1 MKFRNTAI
9 ALIAAA
15 VLVAGCSGK
24 PDEPGIEVDGERIQ
38 VIDMH
43 LHTGTWEGSPPG
55 FRNRL
60 TGRVPTG
67 FKWVMAPFMDWM
79 LTGENIISQLD
90 SSGIYGAGVFAVY
103 APHTTGIAT
112 NELVAQQVEV
122 NRNRL
127 WSFGSI
133 RVDQWNQD
141 SAEQLKRFE
150 EDLVKYDMNGIK
162 LAHAHQQ
169 MRLDDERYYPI
180 YEVSQRLQ
188 KPMYLHTGTSPNPG
202 TRTEPPYAD
211 PAYLEDAVRKYPDA
225 IFILGHSGYDTY
237 NKALTFVDSAVRL
250 AAKYPN
256 VYMEPGALGA
266 HRAELVVNDFV
277 RRVKAGGVI
286 DKMIYGSD
294 GPQFPGYVGSHLEAY
309 VTAMKEEGYTAD
321 EMRQVL
327 SGNFLRVFELPS
339 IEELQAAQQ

>member
-1 MKFRNTAI
+1 VNLVKSFKAFVVLGTA
-9 ALIAAA
+9 L
-15 VLVAGCSGK
+15 LVVGCSGK
-24 PDEPGIEVDGERIQ
+24 PDEMGINYDGQQIP

-55 FRNRL
+55 FRDRL

-67 FKWVMAPFMDWM
+67 FKWVMGYFVDWM
-79 LTGENIISQLD
+79 LTGDNILSQIDSAGIS
-90 SSGIYGAGVFAVY
+90 GAGVFAVY
-103 APHTTGIAT
+103 APHTTGIASNAYT
-112 NELVAQQVEV
+112 AQQVAV
-122 NRNRL
+122 NRDRL
-127 WSFGSI
+127 FSFGSI
-133 RVDQWNQD
+133 RVDTWNID
-141 SAEQLKRFE
+141 SKDQLAQFE
-150 EDLVKYDMNGIK
+150 KDLIQYEMNGIK

-180 YEVSQRLQ
+180 YEISQRLQ
-188 KPMYLHTGTSPNPG
+188 IPMYLHTGTSPNPG

-211 PAYLEDAVRKYPDA
+211 PAYLEDAIKKYPGA

-237 NKALTFVDSAVRL
+237 NKALTHVDSAVRL
-250 AAKYPN
+250 AATYPN

-294 GPQFPGYVGSHLEAY
+294 GPQFPGYVSSHLEAY
-309 VTAMKEEGYTAD
+309 VTAMKEEGYTA
-321 EMRQVL
+321 EEVEKVL
-327 SGNFLRVFELPS
+327 SGNFVRLFGIPPIEL
-339 IEELQAAQQ
+339 